1 MVEMNENLI
10 ISDACFQRGVTKTIV
25 AAARTIID
33 SDGSE
38 QLLHPP
44 DPRPLSPEEEQAVV
58 LMSSF
63 CPKPST
69 PDTKVGTVLAQGRI

>member
-1 MVEMNENLI
+1 MNDVARFK
-10 ISDACFQRGVTKTIV
+10 SGVAKTIV
-25 AAARTIID
+25 AAAKTITD

-38 QLLHPP
+38 QLLNPP

-69 PDTKVGTVLAQGRI
+69 PDTKVGTVLAQGRMR